1 MRQILNVVVLL
12 LTSWL
17 AAAPPARAQAPSA
30 TLAVTALDESGGSM
44 PGVGLRLIN
53 DDTRLERAATTS
65 AAGDAVF
72 VFVPPGTYTL
82 RAEFDGFAASELKQV
97 VVNVGDDVTL
107 NVRMKVAEVT
117 GAVTVVADAR
127 PVERSA
133 SVGTVID
140 RQFVGNLP
148 LNGRTAQALIELTP
162 GVLAARTTYFTAG
175 QFSVNGQRASTNY
188 VSVDGASANIFV
200 TSGLNLR
207 NAAGGNQMG
216 TTALGGTQ
224 NLASVEALQE
234 FRIQTSTFAP
244 EFGRTPGAQVSLV
257 TRSGTNRISGALF
270 EFFRDDALDAT
281 DWFVKRDGL
290 TRPAQRMHDF
300 GGVLG
305 GPIVRDRTF
314 FFASYEGLRLRQPQ
328 VATWF
333 VPSMA
338 VRSAAQPALRRYLEA
353 IPPPNGRDFGNGQAE
368 VRATFDDPGNVD
380 AFSGRV
386 DHGFTS
392 STRLFGRYSATPSST
407 TTRVGSQRSRNEVDT
422 TTVTAGLTA
431 VIGSRMTN
439 EVRANWSRVVA
450 TTTDSVDGF
459 LGAVPLDP
467 AVVFP
472 AGLSPADSTAGFAF
486 FDGTIG
492 WRIGRLAR
500 NQQRQLHLIDTHA
513 LFAGAHELKF
523 GVDFRRLTP
532 TDGPA
537 RGEFDYFL
545 NDIGVATTGDP
556 ANTFVYNALLQ
567 TVDMQ
572 FDNLSV
578 FAQDTW
584 RLSPR
589 ATLTYGLRWDRNP
602 APTTDPY
609 TPAILN
615 FSDPSRWA
623 LSGPGVPT
631 YRTRNTNVGPRV
643 GLAYVLSDSP
653 RWGRTLRAGTGL
665 FYDLG
670 SGPAGYLTIS
680 YPHLSEVFVGGVSIP
695 AGPEAD
701 VPPLGT
707 LPAGVISAVDPDLK
721 TPRVYHYSASLEQA
735 LGAAQTLT
743 VSYVG
748 SRGRDL
754 LYTRNLSVQAEGIAA
769 RATAATNDGR
779 SRYNALQAQVQRRL
793 SSGVQGLVSYTLAR
807 ADDTQSDDGAQY
819 NFGPPDTVLTP
830 STFDVRHAFS
840 AAVSW
845 VLPSPASGPA
855 RALLGGWSMD
865 GILRARSATPFSVI
879 GRVEPIG
886 GFGETAS
893 LRADRVAG
901 VPVFLDD
908 TTAPGGRRLNAAAFT
923 PGPPGVH
930 GNTGR
935 NEFRGF
941 GMSQVDASVRR
952 SFTLGGQRAL
962 QLRVDV
968 FNVLNQVNFA
978 DPVGVVSIYE
988 FGNQAILGRPLF
1000 GESTQLLGR
1009 SLSAGGGLNPLF
1021 QVGGP
1026 RSVQLSLR
1034 ATF

>member
-1 MRQILNVVVLL
+1 MNPSFTTVSLLVLACL
-12 LTSWL
+12 VG
-17 AAAPPARAQAPSA
+17 AAPAHAQVPSA
-30 TLAVTALDESGGSM
+30 TLAVTAVDESGAAM
-44 PGVGLRLIN
+44 PEVGVRLIN
-53 DDTRLERAATTS
+53 DDTRLERTGSTG
-65 AAGDAVF
+65 AAGSTVF
-72 VFVPPGTYTL
+72 TFVPPGTYTL
-82 RAEFDGFAASELKQV
+82 RAEYDGFAPSELTSV
-97 VVNVGDDVTL
+97 VINVGDDVAL
-107 NVRMKVAEVT
+107 VVRLRIAEVT

-127 PVERSA
+127 AVERSA

-148 LNGRTAQALIELTP
+148 LNGRTAQALLELTP

-257 TRSGTNRISGALF
+257 TRSGTNSYAGALF
-270 EFFRDDALDAT
+270 EFFRHDALDAT
-281 DWFVKRDGL
+281 DWFVERDGL
-290 TRPAQRMHDF
+290 RRPEQRMHDF

-333 VPSMA
+333 VPSTA
-338 VRSAAQPALRRYLEA
+338 VREAAPAALRRYLDA

-368 VRATFDDPGNVD
+368 LRATFDDPGNVD
-380 AFSGRV
+380 AWSGRV
-386 DHGFTS
+386 DHSVTPS
-392 STRLFGRYSATPSST
+392 ARLFGRYSATPSST
-407 TTRVGSQRSRNEVDT
+407 TSRVGSQQSRSEVDT
-422 TTVTAGLTA
+422 TTVTGGLTS

-439 EVRANWSRVVA
+439 ELRANWSRVVA
-450 TTTDSVDGF
+450 TTSDRVDAF

-467 AVVFP
+467 AAVFP
-472 AGLSPADSTAGFAF
+472 AGFSAADSTAGFAF

-492 WRIGRLAR
+492 WRVGRLAR
-500 NQQRQLHLIDTHA
+500 NQQRQLHVLDTHA
-513 LFAGAHELKF
+513 IVAGTHELKV
-523 GVDFRRLTP
+523 GVDFRRLMP
-532 TDGPA
+532 IDGPA
-537 RGEFDYFL
+537 RGEYDYFL
-545 NDIGVATTGDP
+545 NDIGAAVTGDP
-556 ANTFVYNALLQ
+556 DNTFLYNALLR
-567 TVDMQ
+567 TVRMR
-572 FDNLSV
+572 FDNLSL

-602 APTTDPY
+602 APRTDPY

-615 FSDPSRWA
+615 FDDPSQWA

-631 YRTRNTNVGPRV
+631 YRTRNTNVGPRL

-653 RWGRTLRAGTGL
+653 RWGRTLRAGTGV

-680 YPHLSEVFVGGVSIP
+680 YPHLSEVFVGGVRIP
-695 AGPEAD
+695 AGSEGD
-701 VPPLGT
+701 VPPLGA

-721 TPRVYHYSASLEQA
+721 TPRVYHYSATLEQA
-735 LGAAQTLT
+735 LGAMQTLT

-748 SRGRDL
+748 SQGRDL
-754 LYTRNLSVQAEGIAA
+754 LYTRNLSVQAQDIAA

-779 SRYNALQAQVQRRL
+779 SQYDALQAQVQRRL
-793 SSGVQGLVSYTLAR
+793 ARGVQALVSYTLGR
-807 ADDTQSDDGAQY
+807 AVDTQSDDGAQY
-819 NFGPPDTVLTP
+819 NYGPPDAFLSP

-845 VLPSPASGPA
+845 VLPSPSAGAA
-855 RALLGGWSMD
+855 RTVLGGWSLD
-865 GILRARSATPFSVI
+865 GVLRARSATPFSVI

-893 LRADRVAG
+893 LRADRVPG

-908 TTAPGGRRLNAAAFT
+908 AAAPGGRRVNAAAFT

-941 GMSQVDASVRR
+941 GMSQVDLSVRR
-952 SFTLGGQRAL
+952 AIPLAGRRAL
-962 QLRVDV
+962 QVRIDV
-968 FNVLNQVNFA
+968 FNALNQANFA

-1000 GESTQLLGR
+1000 GESTQMLGR